1 MALKEAI
8 KEQVFVKAIIQEIP
22 WLNDTILNHS
32 KLFTDSKSAIEL
44 AKNPLYHHRTKHIDI
59 QYHFVREMVKDKVID
74 LIFISTDKQLADG
87 LTKPLDITKT
97 QILVKGLGLARSTIA
112 SAPDTDQ
119 GGVLS
124 M

>member
-1 MALKEAI
+1 
-8 KEQVFVKAIIQEIP
+8 
-22 WLNDTILNHS
+22 
-32 KLFTDSKSAIEL
+32 
-44 AKNPLYHHRTKHIDI
+44 
-59 QYHFVREMVKDKVID
+59 MVKDKVID

>member
-8 KEQVFVKAIIQEIP
+8 KEQLFVKAIIHEIT
-22 WLNDTILNHS
+22 WLKETVLNHS
-32 KLFTDSKSAIEL
+32 RLFTDSNSAIEL
-44 AKNPLYHHRTKHIDI
+44 AKNPLYYHRTKYIDI
-59 QYHFVREMVKDKVID
+59 QYHFVRDMVKDKVTN

-87 LTKPLDITKT
+87 LTKPLDLTKT
-97 QILVKGLGLARSTIA
+97 QALVKGLGLERSIIKRA
-112 SAPDTDQ
+112 SDTDQ